1 MVWARNARPNRDDS
15 GASLLKEIF
24 MPKYGALILAAGKGT
39 RMHSDK
45 PKVLQT
51 LLGEPMLRFVVEAL
65 RPLFGH
71 DVWTV
76 VGHRA
81 DMVRTAFEEENMRF
95 VLQEEQLGTG
105 HALMR
110 ALPALE
116 EGGCTHVLVVN
127 GDTPLLG
134 TRLLEMFLR
143 EAEQAE
149 LAFAT
154 ITLKDPA
161 SYGRVVRHHGRVVA
175 VVEAKDYDRD
185 LYGPEPNEVNAG
197 LYCLKLSM
205 VHKLLPHLTNANKSG
220 EYYITDLIGLAVE
233 GRHAVR
239 GVECGND
246 PNLFGVNSPQ
256 ELSRSEMLLRVQQAQ
271 ALLESGVILHAAELI
286 RVSPRAR
293 VEPGAELYGPCE
305 IYGTSRVARGAC
317 IESHCVLRDAVVAE
331 GAVIHSFSHL
341 EKAEVGPGALVG
353 PFGRLRPGAVLEADA
368 HVGNF
373 VELKKARLG
382 QGAKANHLS
391 YIGDAE
397 VGAGSNIGAGAIT
410 CNYDGKH
417 KFQTVIGPRAFIGS
431 NTALVAPVS
440 VGEQALVGAGSVI
453 TKDVPDNTLA
463 IARGRQSNMPRKK
476 G

>member
-1 MVWARNARPNRDDS
+1 
-15 GASLLKEIF
+15 

-51 LLGEPMLRFVVEAL
+51 LLGEPMLRFVADAL
-65 RPLFGH
+65 RPLFR
-71 DVWTV
+71 DAVWTV
-76 VGHRA
+76 IGHRA
-81 DMVRTAFEEENMRF
+81 DMVRAAFGDEGLHF
-95 VLQEEQLGTG
+95 VVQEEQLGTG
-105 HALMR
+105 HALMQ

-116 EGGCTHVLVVN
+116 DAGCTHVLVVN

-134 TRLLEMFLR
+134 ARLPEMFLR
-143 EAEQAE
+143 ESEQAD
-149 LAFAT
+149 LSFAT
-154 ITLKDPA
+154 ITLQDPA
-161 SYGRVVRHHGRVVA
+161 AYGRVVRHHGRVVA
-175 VVEAKDYDRD
+175 VVEAKDYDED
-185 LYGPEPNEVNAG
+185 LYGPEPKEVNAG
-197 LYCLKLSM
+197 LYCLNLAM
-205 VHKLLPHLTNANKSG
+205 VRQLLPHLTNANKSG

-233 GRHAVR
+233 NQYTVR
-239 GVECGND
+239 GVECGDD
-246 PNLFGVNSPQ
+246 PNLFGVNSPV
-256 ELSRSEMLLRVQQAQ
+256 ELSRSE
-271 ALLESGVILHAAELI
+271 ALLGLQQVQNLLQSGVILHAAELI

-293 VEPGAELYGPCE
+293 IEPGAELYGPCE
-305 IYGTSRVARGAC
+305 IYGCSRVARGAC

-331 GAVIHSFSHL
+331 GAVIRSFSHL

-353 PFGRLRPGAVLEADA
+353 PYARLRPGAVLEARA

-397 VGAGSNIGAGAIT
+397 VGEGTNIGAGAIT
-410 CNYDGKH
+410 CNYDGTNKH
-417 KFQTVIGPRAFIGS
+417 KTVIGPRAFIGS

-453 TKDVPDNTLA
+453 TKNVPDNTLA
-463 IARGRQSNMPRKK
+463 VARGRQTNLPRKS
-476 G
+476 

>member
-1 MVWARNARPNRDDS
+1 
-15 GASLLKEIF
+15 

-51 LLGEPMLRFVVEAL
+51 LLGEPMLRFVADAL
-65 RPLFGH
+65 RPLFR
-71 DVWTV
+71 DAVWTV
-76 VGHRA
+76 IGHRA
-81 DMVRTAFEEENMRF
+81 DMVRAAFGDEGLHF
-95 VLQEEQLGTG
+95 VVQEEQLGTG
-105 HALMR
+105 HALMQ

-116 EGGCTHVLVVN
+116 DAGCTHVLVVN

-134 TRLLEMFLR
+134 ARLPEMFLR
-143 EAEQAE
+143 ESEQAD
-149 LAFAT
+149 LSFAT
-154 ITLKDPA
+154 ITLQDPA
-161 SYGRVVRHHGRVVA
+161 AYGRVVRHHGRVVA
-175 VVEAKDYDRD
+175 VVEAKDYDED
-185 LYGPEPNEVNAG
+185 LYGPEPKEVNAG
-197 LYCLKLSM
+197 LYCLNLAM
-205 VHKLLPHLTNANKSG
+205 VRQLLPHLTNANKSG

-233 GRHAVR
+233 NQYTVR
-239 GVECGND
+239 GVECGDD
-246 PNLFGVNSPQ
+246 PNLFGVNSPV
-256 ELSRSEMLLRVQQAQ
+256 ELSRSE
-271 ALLESGVILHAAELI
+271 ALLGLQQVQNLLQSGVILHAAELI

-293 VEPGAELYGPCE
+293 IEPGAELYGPCE
-305 IYGTSRVARGAC
+305 IYGCSRVARGAC

-331 GAVIHSFSHL
+331 GAVIRSFSHL

-353 PFGRLRPGAVLEADA
+353 PHARLRPGAVLEARA

-397 VGAGSNIGAGAIT
+397 VGEGTNIGAGTIT
-410 CNYDGKH
+410 CNYDGTNKH
-417 KFQTVIGPRAFIGS
+417 KTVIGPRAFIGS

-453 TKDVPDNTLA
+453 TKNVPDNTLA
-463 IARGRQSNMPRKK
+463 VARGRQTNLPRKS
-476 G
+476 